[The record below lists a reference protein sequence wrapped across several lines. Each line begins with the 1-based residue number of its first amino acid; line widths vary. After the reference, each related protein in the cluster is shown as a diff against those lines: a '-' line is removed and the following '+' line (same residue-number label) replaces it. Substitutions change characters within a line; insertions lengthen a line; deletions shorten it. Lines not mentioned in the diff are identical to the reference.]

1 MGVPPYPAITIT
13 KWFIWWAE
21 AGNEEL
27 SSLKLHTLLS
37 RAQRHYL
44 ARYGRSLLIQP
55 HDGPVAPQAG
65 HAVTASGACLTGP
78 GNDDASTGHDVDPAT
93 ASFLAEVWDTYGG
106 CYADV
111 KLVIPARRRQLPG
124 TAPDR
129 GKVPVG
135 GAA

>member
-27 SSLKLHTLLS
+27 SSRKLDTLLS

-65 HAVTASGACLTGP
+65 DTVTASGACLTGP

-93 ASFLAEVWDTYGG
+93 ASFLGEVWDTYGG
-106 CYADV
+106 CFADV
-111 KLVIPARRRQLPG
+111 KLVIPVSSRQLPG

-129 GKVPVG
+129 GQVPVG